1 MTCRSAPEGSSSAS
15 RGRIGVTELA
25 LRIAHE
31 RECADCREERES
43 ARVPLAA
50 HLPRAPS
57 GALRRWLGETIVAA
71 HDGTTRV
78 SARLTRGRA
87 WLSTSMTSAALAS
100 TRTIGSFRL
109 GRTWLIRSARPLAR
123 VPEATVFATAGLVS
137 LLIRLHGLSTIRMRA
152 TARATTLLVRDLLA
166 ALAGFWGTAAA
177 RVIARNFLTP
187 ETGFLLRVCAGIA
200 GLGIL
205 AMTLIFVW
213 PRQWPDH
220 PSPAKTITRPSG
232 RVSATPPRA
241 ETETPKAVSAPPSAE
256 RQEMKKTARLPAAGP
271 QPESAAPAHRPT
283 PAIARE
289 HAASDG
295 PDPSAAIDWL
305 LKGAG
310 GTSRRAIDRQGE

>member
-1 MTCRSAPEGSSSAS
+1 
-15 RGRIGVTELA
+15 
-25 LRIAHE
+25 
-31 RECADCREERES
+31 
-43 ARVPLAA
+43 
-50 HLPRAPS
+50 
-57 GALRRWLGETIVAA
+57 
-71 HDGTTRV
+71 
-78 SARLTRGRA
+78 
-87 WLSTSMTSAALAS
+87 
-100 TRTIGSFRL
+100 
-109 GRTWLIRSARPLAR
+109 LAR

-152 TARATTLLVRDLLA
+152 TARAPTLLVRGLLA

-220 PSPAKTITRPSG
+220 QSPAKTITRPSG

-271 QPESAAPAHRPT
+271 QPESAAPALTPT
-283 PAIARE
+283 IARE

-310 GTSRRAIDRQGE
+310 GTSRRGIDRQGE